1 MFHRGW
7 FWLHTGSSALDEHIV
22 SITRHYGVLRTGTL
36 DEAGSELA
44 RDPRRWAGLITEV
57 SSNLFAVDAL
67 RRRAPTLPIL
77 ALVDSPQ
84 PALVN
89 MLQARGIELA
99 ALPLDTPR
107 LTAFV
112 QRAFATS
119 FLPDERVAGLVQ
131 GLAERAQL
139 TAREVQIISFCLGN
153 EPRLRVRKRL
163 GISENTLKSQ
173 IKGLLRK
180 CNERNVDSLAK
191 NLLRA
196 ALLVDR
202 ADTRSVPIAP
212 WLPLAS

>member
-7 FWLHTGSSALDEHIV
+7 FWLHTGSSVLEEHV
-22 SITRHYGVLRTGTL
+22 VGITRHYGVLRTGTL
-36 DEAGSELA
+36 DEASAEIA
-44 RDPRRWAGLITEV
+44 RDPRRWAGLITQV
-57 SSNLFAVDAL
+57 SGHVFAIEAL
-67 RRRAPTLPIL
+67 RRRAPTLPVL
-77 ALVDSPQ
+77 ALVDTPQ

-89 MLQARGIELA
+89 LLQSRGVEIA
-99 ALPLDTPR
+99 ALPLDAPR

-112 QRAFATS
+112 QRAFASS

-163 GISENTLKSQ
+163 GISENTLKTQ
-173 IKGLLRK
+173 IKGLLKK

-191 NLLRA
+191 NILRA

-202 ADTRSVPIAP
+202 SDLAVPLAP